1 MFQDILQ
8 ESWVYHEIGQQFLEK
23 GLEQGLEKGLEKG
36 LAKGLEQGL
45 EEGRLQGQRQAIIS
59 FLQLRFPEIIAL
71 ASQQINRI
79 DDPEVLQTVLTK
91 LFTAQTVEEAKQIL
105 LEVNKQ

>member
-45 EEGRLQGQRQAIIS
+45 EEGRLQGQRQTLMS

-71 ASQQINRI
+71 ANQQVNRI
-79 DDPEVLQTVLTK
+79 DDPVGLQTISDR
-91 LFTAQTVEEAKQIL
+91 LFAAQTAEEAKQIL
-105 LEVNKQ
+105 LEVNRQ